1 MLLLLARDLN
11 TNNFMMFKLLFYL
24 MVIVDGNY
32 RVESYI
38 HFKNSLIIHEENT
51 KRNLKLGVSLYE
63 IKHASNFNLYF
74 LS

>member
-38 HFKNSLIIHEENT
+38 DLKYSLIIHEKNSKEMN
-51 KRNLKLGVSLYE
+51 V
-63 IKHASNFNLYF
+63 
-74 LS
+74 